1 MAGILVVKP
10 NVILSPKELVSCQ
23 RSITKMLKDG
33 VVVVQS
39 GYDISYIR
47 TDEDPEDL
55 KVGFE

>member
-1 MAGILVVKP
+1 MSGILIVRP
-10 NVILSPKELVSCQ
+10 DARLTSKELVSCQ
-23 RSITKMLKDG
+23 QSVSKMLKDG
-33 VVVVQS
+33 VIVLQP